1 MGAKSSS
8 CKSAGQLSVSG
19 KVIASRFR
27 RNRRQIKDHLNVDA
41 LEPHMR
47 ERFMLTTDD
56 QNYLRDN
63 LTRKRVD
70 YILDLVK
77 ERSLYLK
84 FLESV
89 QSETTHLGHVYV
101 KALLQGTYYCSDD
114 DRHKADDIQF
124 KVEKNMRKMM
134 DIDLPSLVP
143 LLHSQQLLTK
153 DETAL
158 LTAKSE
164 VQNQKVLQF
173 FDILRT
179 KGPLAYLKFV
189 HCLSQEKS
197 HPVHSELYELLC
209 QATDESAVAVCDR
222 LARTTPTSRLVME
235 GALVKKKYKQLF
247 ARIKEDLYN
256 GDWIAVERGVDECM
270 QSEIPEVCVVG
281 LLENAFSWVVRCN
294 DEKVLEIIKKAK
306 KKLRETKVSYNN
318 AVFLKA
324 RAEYILSGMYRYEQN
339 DKAVKCAEK
348 AMALLFNAEPGE
360 DSAHANYNHACALV
374 AKGKPSDAAQI
385 MSKFDFAA
393 DVGLVDQAA
402 SCCSNKWSQIVA
414 DKSLIHKAML
424 LLDLNKNAPGI
435 TDTTRQENIT
445 KACSTISELN
455 VPSLCNRNKCLYYL
469 AESELHIHRDKM

>member
-1 MGAKSSS
+1 
-8 CKSAGQLSVSG
+8 
-19 KVIASRFR
+19 
-27 RNRRQIKDHLNVDA
+27 
-41 LEPHMR
+41 MR

-56 QNYLRDN
+56 QSYLCDN

-101 KALLQGTYYCSDD
+101 KVLVQGTYYCSDD
-114 DRHKADDIQF
+114 NLHKAADIRR
-124 KVEKNMRKMM
+124 KVESNMSRMM

-143 LLHSQQLLTK
+143 LLYSQSLLTK
-153 DETAL
+153 DERTL

-164 VQNQKVLQF
+164 VQTDRKVLQF

-197 HPVHSELYELLC
+197 HPVHSELYVLLC
-209 QATDESAVAVCDR
+209 QATDESALAVR
-222 LARTTPTSRLVME
+222 LARRTTNRLVME

-270 QSEIPEVCVVG
+270 QSEIPEVRVVG

-294 DEKVLEIIKKAK
+294 DEKVLEIIDKAK
-306 KKLRETKVSYNN
+306 ELCGTKVSKNN

-324 RAEYILSGMYRYEQN
+324 RAKYILAIRNVQIR
-339 DKAVKCAEK
+339 
-348 AMALLFNAEPGE
+348 
-360 DSAHANYNHACALV
+360 
-374 AKGKPSDAAQI
+374 AK
-385 MSKFDFAA
+385 
-393 DVGLVDQAA
+393 
-402 SCCSNKWSQIVA
+402 
-414 DKSLIHKAML
+414 
-424 LLDLNKNAPGI
+424 
-435 TDTTRQENIT
+435 RQ
-445 KACSTISELN
+445 SSE
-455 VPSLCNRNKCLYYL
+455 VC
-469 AESELHIHRDKM
+469 